1 MTKRGDFNAEEWATV
16 LEAPA
21 LAAAQVMTAERG
33 GTFREAAALARAY
46 KEAREQHTS
55 ELVDA
60 VIAEPPRIDPNQV
73 RAPDALAER
82 TDSQLRAATEIVRAH
97 ATPEELDDYRRFVLS
112 VARGVAKAH
121 KEGGFLGIGGKEI
134 SDAEQAAIDRIID
147 SLDDPAP

>member
-1 MTKRGDFNAEEWATV
+1 VTKRGDFNAEEWATV

-21 LAAAQVMTAERG
+21 LAAAEVMTAERG
-33 GTFREAAALARAY
+33 GTIREAAALARTY
-46 KEAREQHTS
+46 QEARQQHTS

-60 VIAEPPRIDPNQV
+60 VIAEPPRLDPAQV
-73 RAPDALAER
+73 KAPDALAQR
-82 TDSQLRAATEIVRAH
+82 ADTQLRAATELLRAH
-97 ATPEELDDYRRFVLS
+97 ATPDELDDYRRFVLS
-112 VARGVAKAH
+112 VARGVARAH